1 MADTTTNN
9 APAKPK
15 KTGLVKFIRETKAE
29 LKKVSWPTKEQLLH
43 NTLIIV
49 VFIAIATIILS
60 VLDVGFSWLFSLI
73 TKQF

>member
-1 MADTTTNN
+1 MADTTNN
-9 APAKPK
+9 TPAKPK

-29 LKKVSWPTKEQLLH
+29 LKKVSWPTKDQLLH

-60 VLDVGFSWLFSLI
+60 ILDVVF
-73 TKQF
+73 

>member
-1 MADTTTNN
+1 MSETTNN
-9 APAKPK
+9 VQVKPK
-15 KTGLVKFIRETKAE
+15 KASLIKFFKETKAE
-29 LKKVSWPTKEQLLH
+29 LKKVSWPSKEQLFN

-60 VLDVGFSWLFSLI
+60 ALDVGFTWLFSLI

>member
-1 MADTTTNN
+1 MSETTNN
-9 APAKPK
+9 VPAKPK
-15 KTGLVKFIRETKAE
+15 KTSLIKFFKETKAE
-29 LKKVSWPTKEQLLH
+29 LKKVSWPTKEQLFN

-60 VLDVGFSWLFSLI
+60 VLDVGFTWLFSLI